1 MEWSLDS
8 LIAMNSVLE
17 LWYNIYH
24 LKKNLK
30 KRSKTLM
37 NFLMRMKSCSKVSF
51 EHNIIKI
58 MTTHIF
64 IAKNLSNRYEVK
76 I

>member
-1 MEWSLDS
+1 MFW
-8 LIAMNSVLE
+8 NS
-17 LWYNIYH
+17 WYNIYH
-24 LKKNLK
+24 LRKKLL

-37 NFLMRMKSCSKVSF
+37 NFEMRMKSYSKVSF

-64 IAKNLSNRYEVK
+64 IAKNHSHRYEVK
-76 I
+76 LYN